1 MGQSL
6 VQIYVHIVFSTKN
19 LAPLILPKHEEVLFE
34 YLGGICRELKSPS
47 LRVGG
52 HLNHVHI
59 LCSVSRNI
67 SISLLCQKIK
77 SNSSRWF
84 KTKDTLLNNFS
95 WQDGYGAFPLVL
107 VMYRLLRNI

>member
-6 VQIYVHIVFSTKN
+6 VHNYVHIVFSTKN
-19 LAPLILPKHEEVLFE
+19 LAPLILPKHEEALFE
-34 YLGGICRELKSPS
+34 YLGGICRKLESPS

-67 SISLLCQKIK
+67 SIILKRKWFGTFLLFLLPTIFVKKLHQCLGIASFFCLDIEQNK
-77 SNSSRWF
+77 S
-84 KTKDTLLNNFS
+84 
-95 WQDGYGAFPLVL
+95 A
-107 VMYRLLRNI
+107 